1 MRTIGLLLPLLAACS
16 DYNLT
21 EKDDGGAGEGT
32 NEPTPGDGRPD
43 EPAPGDV
50 DVSPGS
56 VDAGILCAGGGATV
70 AVTNRGQ
77 GALELIGLSTTT
89 GAWAVEAGLV
99 PTTLAPGATL
109 DVGLSGG
116 PGDDTLLV
124 ETDDPDEPSVG
135 VPIASVP
142 DAAPSLQITAP
153 SGGDVLPASVGVELV
168 AEVADDVDPDTALS
182 VVWESDAS
190 GSVGV
195 AAGDGAGVSTLV
207 WAATDRAPG
216 PQTLTATLT
225 DGCENTVSAAIEVCQ
240 QAGYD
245 ADNLDLSSWTFEGS
259 ATWDAA
265 NGWVE
270 LTPDATS
277 QVGSAFQTGV
287 ATTGDNV
294 TVAFR
299 FYIGDGS
306 GADGLAVTA
315 LDIDRMSGTLG
326 SAGGCLGYG
335 YGAGCEPLE
344 LALPGWT
351 IEVDTYYNAGWDPTG
366 DDHVAFMFDGD
377 PGAVEAWAALPEMED
392 TGWHTMEITVAA
404 PRVTVSIDGVVY
416 IDQDIPGS
424 YAFPAFVGF
433 SAATGGQT
441 NLHLIDALTVTE
453 FVCDEG

>member
-1 MRTIGLLLPLLAACS
+1 MRMVGLLLSLLAACS
-16 DYNLT
+16 DYNISD
-21 EKDDGGAGEGT
+21 KADGNT
-32 NEPTPGDGRPD
+32 GDGPD

-50 DVSPGS
+50 VVSPGS
-56 VDAGILCAGGGATV
+56 VDAGILCGEGGATV
-70 AVTNRGQ
+70 AITNRGD
-77 GALELIGLSTTT
+77 GDLALTALSTTSGVWT
-89 GAWAVEAGLV
+89 AESGLV
-99 PTTLAPGATL
+99 PTTLAPGESI

-124 ETDDPDEPSVG
+124 ETDDPDEPTVA

-142 DAAPSLQITAP
+142 DAAPSLTIAAP
-153 SGGDVLPASVGVELV
+153 SGGDILPSSGVVDLV
-168 AEVADDVDPDTALS
+168 AEIADDADPDTALS
-182 VVWESDAS
+182 VAWGSDAS
-190 GSVGV
+190 GSLGA
-195 AAGDGAGVSTLV
+195 AAGDGAGLSTLA
-207 WAATDRAPG
+207 WAAADRAPG
-216 PQTLTATLT
+216 PQTLTATLS
-225 DGCENTVSAAIEVCQ
+225 DACENAVTADVEVCQ

-259 ATWDAA
+259 ASWDAG

-277 QVGSAFQTGV
+277 QVGSAFQTGT

-299 FYIGDGS
+299 FYMGDGS

-315 LDIDRMSGTLG
+315 LDTDRMSGTLG

-335 YGAGCEPLE
+335 YGSGCEPLE

-351 IEVDTYYNAGWDPTG
+351 IEVDTFYNAAWDPTQ

-377 PGAVEAWAALPEMED
+377 PGAVEAWSALPEMED

-404 PRVTVSIDGVVY
+404 PRVTVSIDGTAY
-416 IDQDIPGS
+416 IDQDIPGV
-424 YAFPAFVGF
+424 YAFPAYVGF
-433 SAATGGQT
+433 SAATGGLT